1 MDLNY
6 PTPSTMGACPSPTYF
21 THFIVSGQTYVCRV
35 YPTGHTNTGYKLAI
49 GVFNEAAT
57 VYSTYGTTAELAYG
71 TTYRLV
77 YSFDTVADKCSL
89 WVNPTSETSTSI
101 LTAAAATTSHSISA
115 VAFRQSTAT
124 PPWTLSIRNLYVART
139 FCEAALCG
147 VARPPP
153 PPRAPPSPPFAP
165 PTLSTIY
172 SIQYTASPNCDL
184 PIQAQPLF
192 GQIVMVE
199 GYVTA
204 VNRTNGGLFLQNST
218 CCSSCPCSPW
228 SGIYVSYDSCLRT
241 ISSLWLPNAAV
252 GDRLQISAPVGAS
265 GNLTQLAMSATSVVT
280 VLSTNHT
287 VQPIA
292 VTTGAIGLGCGLS
305 GESYEGMLVR
315 FTNVQIL
322 SEPNSAGEILI
333 NDGSG
338 PTQLEDTLL
347 DTDGYLRNLTGGGPL
362 TGRVLSSL
370 TGVVYFSGTAGG
382 SFEIFP
388 RTADDVVL
396 APLPPPPP
404 PRPPLSPDA
413 RYVAAITATF
423 TVAGDVSSFNRNA
436 FRDALATQLGV
447 SPSVITL
454 NVFSASVGVEATIT
468 YPSPAAA
475 SVAAT
480 TLAATPAA
488 TLSAAL
494 GVTVQAVA
502 NVAPTVITVVASPPP
517 SPPPPSPPPSPPPPS
532 PPPSPPP
539 PSPPPSPPPPS
550 SPPSPPAS
558 PPPAYLTGTG
568 TRRPNGCFRPQPCM
582 QTLTTPPPPTS
593 PQVPPA

>member
-1 MDLNY
+1 
-6 PTPSTMGACPSPTYF
+6 
-21 THFIVSGQTYVCRV
+21 
-35 YPTGHTNTGYKLAI
+35 
-49 GVFNEAAT
+49 
-57 VYSTYGTTAELAYG
+57 
-71 TTYRLV
+71 
-77 YSFDTVADKCSL
+77 
-89 WVNPTSETSTSI
+89 
-101 LTAAAATTSHSISA
+101 
-115 VAFRQSTAT
+115 
-124 PPWTLSIRNLYVART
+124 
-139 FCEAALCG
+139 
-147 VARPPP
+147 
-153 PPRAPPSPPFAP
+153 
-165 PTLSTIY
+165 
-172 SIQYTASPNCDL
+172 
-184 PIQAQPLF
+184 
-192 GQIVMVE
+192 MVE

-204 VNRTNGGLFLQNST
+204 VNRNGGLFLQNST

-228 SGIYVSYDSCLRT
+228 SGIYVYYDFSLRT
-241 ISSLWLPNAAV
+241 SPSLWLPNAAV
-252 GDRLQISAPVGAS
+252 GDRLQISAPVGAF
-265 GNLTQLAMSATSVVT
+265 GNLTQLTMSATSVVT

-322 SEPNSAGEILI
+322 SEPNGAGEILI

-347 DTDGYLRNLTGGGPL
+347 DTDSHLRTLVGGPL

-370 TGVVYFSGTAGG
+370 TGVVSFSGTAGG

-404 PRPPLSPDA
+404 PRPPLSPEA

-436 FRDALATQLGV
+436 FRDNLATQLGV
-447 SPSVITL
+447 SPSAITL
-454 NVFSASVGVEATIT
+454 NVYSASVGVEATIT

-517 SPPPPSPPPSPPPPS
+517 
-532 PPPSPPP
+532 
-539 PSPPPSPPPPS
+539 
-550 SPPSPPAS
+550 AS
-558 PPPAYLTGTG
+558 PPPAALTGTG
-568 TRRPNGCFRPQPCM
+568 TAALTAASDPCLACKRSPRR
-582 QTLTTPPPPTS
+582 PPTS